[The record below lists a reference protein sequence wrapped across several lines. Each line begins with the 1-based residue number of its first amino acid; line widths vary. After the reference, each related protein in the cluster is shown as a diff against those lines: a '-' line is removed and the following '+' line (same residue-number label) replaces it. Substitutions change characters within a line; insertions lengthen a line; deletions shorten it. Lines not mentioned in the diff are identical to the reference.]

1 MSQWRLK
8 LLETI
13 KDPEYIVIKTEQIV
27 AIRDK
32 FPKAKHHF
40 LVIPLADNIDTA
52 FNLTKKDIPLVNEMH
67 LLALNLIE
75 SAGQKL
81 ENFKI
86 GFHAEPSMIR

>member
-13 KDPEYIVIKTEQIV
+13 KDPEYIVIKTEQLV

-32 FPKAKHHF
+32 YPKAKHHF
-40 LVIPLADNIDTA
+40 LIIPFEPIDTV
-52 FNLTKKDIPLVNEMH
+52 FELTKKDMTLINEMN
-67 LLALNLIE
+67 LLALNVIE
-75 SAGQKL
+75 SVGQKL